1 MNTKSK
7 NNFQENRRGLLSISD
22 AFKNNAVRIL
32 GKKGFIEVDII
43 SKWNNIVGDNFASV
57 ITPLKIT
64 FPINK
69 RSEGTLFV
77 TAQNS
82 SVALEIMHKNL
93 IIISK
98 INSFFGY
105 NAVTKI
111 KIIQDT

>member
-1 MNTKSK
+1 MPFESLVKKDLLKSIL
-7 NNFQENRRGLLSISD
+7 FLSGTILL
-22 AFKNNAVRIL
+22 
-32 GKKGFIEVDII
+32 
-43 SKWNNIVGDNFASV
+43 GDNFAML

-77 TAQNS
+77 TAKNS

-98 INSFFGY
+98 IKLLFR
-105 NAVTKI
+105 I
-111 KIIQDT
+111 